1 MTTAE
6 LDRAIAF
13 ARETC
18 SSVVAS
24 EAGYGRRHSAHKPQI
39 FMYAPLEVVVETA
52 RSAMSTAGLV
62 PTLLRQNLAQP
73 GVAGLVYLLS
83 HPTSG
88 ESREIERAWPLL
100 EGEYNTT
107 GQRLAAT
114 LSHAKR
120 HMLLDLLDIVVVD
133 FDTAT
138 GASAPSAAR
147 QSHVDLRPSE
157 MQQLADE
164 AEAERLAA
172 PPAPALAPTPAPS
185 TEPNA
190 PSTTDTWRAF
200 VEWRDQEWELRKAV
214 NPAAPLPGWPDVGLM
229 VWGERR
235 EADGDAEAAQLARWL
250 IAGSWKTQKPTA

>member
-6 LDRAIAF
+6 LDRAVAF

-52 RSAMSTAGLV
+52 RSAMAGAGLV
-62 PTLLRQNLAQP
+62 PTLLRQNLAHP

-83 HPTSG
+83 HPSSG

-138 GASAPSAAR
+138 GAPPTPAAR
-147 QSHVDLRPSE
+147 PSHLDLRPSE

-164 AEAERLAA
+164 AAAEAITAH
-172 PPAPALAPTPAPS
+172 PAPALTAPAP
-185 TEPNA
+185 EADAPNA
-190 PSTTDTWRAF
+190 TDTWRAF

-214 NPAAPLPGWPDVGLM
+214 NPAAALPGWPDIGLM

-235 EADGDAEAAQLARWL
+235 EADGDSESAQLARWL
-250 IAGSWKTQKPTA
+250 LAGSWKTQATKT